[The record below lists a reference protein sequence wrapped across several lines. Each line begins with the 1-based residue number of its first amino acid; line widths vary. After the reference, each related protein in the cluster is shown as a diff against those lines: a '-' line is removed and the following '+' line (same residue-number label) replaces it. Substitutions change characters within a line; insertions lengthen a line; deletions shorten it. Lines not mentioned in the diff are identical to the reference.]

1 MARPIVLVHGAWHGP
16 WCWDAWASRFRAEGH
31 DVVTV
36 TLPAHD
42 RPGDQRRLWHS
53 MGSYVRAVGEA
64 VDAAGP
70 DAILLGHSMG
80 GLISQRVAET
90 RRLGGVVLL
99 ASVPRFGVGPFVG
112 RLSLRAPGRVARV
125 FGTLSLWP
133 MVDTEELVRESFYSV
148 DTPEETV
155 AATAERLQNESV
167 PATLSMTFRWP
178 RPGRVTSP
186 VLVVSG
192 GLDTI
197 FPLAGQRRLAGAYD
211 AEHRVMA
218 GSGHNVMMDVERD
231 AAAQHVMDWI
241 GRLGG

>member
-1 MARPIVLVHGAWHGP
+1 MQRPIVLVHGAWHGP
-16 WCWDAWASRFRAEGH
+16 WCWDAWASRFRADGH

-36 TLPAHD
+36 TLPDHD
-42 RPGDQRRLWHS
+42 RPGDPQRLWKS
-53 MGSYVRAVGEA
+53 MGSYVRAVTDA

-90 RRLGGVVLL
+90 RRLAGVVLL
-99 ASVPRFGVGPFVG
+99 ASVPRFGVGPFIG
-112 RLSLRAPGRVARV
+112 RLSVRAPARVARV

-133 MVDTEELVRESFYSV
+133 MVNREDLVRESFYSV
-148 DTPEETV
+148 ATPEDTV
-155 AATAERLQNESV
+155 AATAALLQNESV

-178 RPGRVTSP
+178 RPSRVASP

-197 FPLAGQRRLAGAYD
+197 FPPAGQRRLAATYD
-211 AEHRVMA
+211 ADHCVMA
-218 GSGHNVMMDVERD
+218 RSCHNVMMDVEQD
-231 AAAQHVMDWI
+231 AAAQLVLGWI
-241 GRLGG
+241 SRR